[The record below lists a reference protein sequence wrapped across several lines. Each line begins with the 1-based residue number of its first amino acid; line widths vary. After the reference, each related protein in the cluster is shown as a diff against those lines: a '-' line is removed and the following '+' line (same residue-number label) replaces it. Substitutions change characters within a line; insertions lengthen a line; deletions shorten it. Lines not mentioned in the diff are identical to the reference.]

1 MESGSEA
8 APPLPLSSPSKEVK
22 RRETERRKRIKSS
35 LRRRERWIVALG
47 IALHAVYMLSIFDIY
62 FKSPIVHGMDPV
74 SPRIHAPA
82 KRLVLLIADGLR
94 ADKFFEP
101 DNDGLY
107 RAPFL
112 RNIMTTRG
120 RWGISHARPP
130 TESRPGHVAIIAG
143 FYEDPSAVTKGW
155 KANPV
160 EFDSLFNRSKH
171 TFAFG
176 SPDIIPIFCAAL
188 PHSTWNTY
196 PHEFEDFASDASFL
210 DEWSFDQFHA
220 LLNRSNDDPKIKQLL
235 HQDNVVIFLH
245 LLGCDTNGHA
255 HRPYSSIYLNNV
267 KVVDDIARRTYDLV
281 ENYFKDN
288 ATAYIFTADHGMS
301 DKGSHGDG
309 HPSNTETPLVA
320 WGAGVQH
327 PKQSYQ
333 KHTADDDFRFVDE
346 HTHDMPTPAEWGL
359 GNLERVD
366 VNQADIAPL
375 MSSLIGLPC
384 PLNSVGNLPLG
395 FTNLTEAE
403 EVEAVLANAKQ
414 VLHQFLRKS
423 QLKKLH
429 SLKFKPFEPLENF
442 ADVLNQVEDLISMR
456 NYKGALQLAQNLRA
470 LSLAGLHYFQT
481 YDWLMLM
488 TTITLGYI
496 GWMVYIVLHVLRFY
510 TYLPDMFTKRDKV
523 SAALVNNK
531 RVYACGGLLMGI
543 TSILL
548 ILEKAPILYHVYLAM
563 TAFLWTQI
571 FADTQFMKDAISFL
585 ILKKSDLI
593 KRLCVYGIVS
603 LVILEFLVASFHERQ
618 LYTGFFLI
626 AGVVAAYSNSCSVPR
641 KSPVP
646 VFVLIACWFLSSF
659 TMMPA
664 EIPHNTELVVASGCI
679 AILISIWSRWFDMT
693 TWRQQSWLSTIC
705 CESQQTIGTRK
716 LFYLQVFTVALAS
729 GMVLLTTS
737 HRTNKQELPTSYQL
751 INWILAGLSLV
762 LPLFSPNRLQ
772 ARLTSVFLGFAPS
785 FLLLSIGYEAVFYSA
800 FALVLMAWVLTE
812 CAGQH
817 FDVPKQELLHVE
829 RTENI
834 FLHDNDERSLCLA
847 DLRVPLSFLVL
858 FNVAF
863 FGTGNFASIASFEIS
878 SVYRFITVF
887 NPFLMSALLIFK
899 LFIPFML
906 VICVFSAIT
915 KLIKVARMGCYF
927 MVILLSDVMTIHF
940 FFLVRNT
947 GSWMEIGNSISHFG
961 IVSAQVVFVLL
972 LFALTNIYTKD
983 IHVGTSRP
991 SLKAM

>member
-1 MESGSEA
+1 MTKTTCRIGAIPIPGTRSGYLLPTPAETPSVFFLIALLVRVGEGGRAGGMMSGREA
-8 APPLPLSSPSKEVK
+8 APPLPLSTPSKEEK
-22 RRETERRKRIKSS
+22 RKDTERRRRTRSS

-62 FKSPIVHGMDPV
+62 FKSPIVHGMAPV
-74 SPRIHAPA
+74 PQRIRAPA

-101 DNDGLY
+101 DADGLY

-120 RWGISHARPP
+120 RWGVSHARPP

-188 PHSTWNTY
+188 PHSTRKSY

-210 DEWSFDQFHA
+210 DEWSFDQFRA
-220 LLNRSNDDPKIKQLL
+220 LLNKSNDDPKIKQLL

-255 HRPYSSIYLNNV
+255 HKPYSSIYLNNV

-320 WGAGVQH
+320 WGAGVQN

-333 KHTADDDFRFVDE
+333 KHTEDDGFRFVDE

-375 MSSLIGLPC
+375 M
-384 PLNSVGNLPLG
+384 
-395 FTNLTEAE
+395 AE

-414 VLHQFLRKS
+414 VLYQFLRKS

-442 ADVLNQVEDLISMR
+442 ADVLNQVEDLISLR
-456 NYKGALQLAQNLRA
+456 NYKDALQLAENLRA

-481 YDWLMLM
+481 YDWLKLM
-488 TTITLGYI
+488 SIITLGYI

-510 TYLPDMFTKRDKV
+510 THLPDMFTKRDKV
-523 SAALVNNK
+523 AFALANNK
-531 RVYACGGLLMGI
+531 RVYACGVLLMGI
-543 TSILL
+543 ASFLL

-571 FADTQFMKDAISFL
+571 FADIQFVKDAISFL
-585 ILKKSDLI
+585 MLKKSDLI
-593 KRLCVYGIVS
+593 KRLCAYGVVS
-603 LVILEFLVASFHERQ
+603 LFILEFLVASFHERQ
-618 LYTGFFLI
+618 LYTGFFLV
-626 AGVVAAYSNSCSVPR
+626 AGVMAAYSNFYSVPG
-641 KSPVP
+641 KSMAP
-646 VFVLIACWFLSSF
+646 VFILIACWFLSSF

-664 EIPHNTELVVASGCI
+664 EIPHNTELVVASGGI
-679 AILISIWSRWFDMT
+679 VILISIWSRWFDMNT
-693 TWRQQSWLSTIC
+693 QRQQSWQSTIC
-705 CESQQTIGTRK
+705 CDSQQIIGSQK

-729 GMVLLTTS
+729 GMVSLTTS

-751 INWILAGLSLV
+751 INWILAGLSLA
-762 LPLFSPNRLQ
+762 LPLLSPKRML
-772 ARLTSVFLGFAPS
+772 ARLSSVFLGFAPS

-800 FALVLMAWVLTE
+800 FALTLMAWVLTE

-817 FDVPKQELLHVE
+817 FAVPKQESLHVE
-829 RTENI
+829 RTENTV
-834 FLHDNDERSLCLA
+834 FHDNDERPLCLA
-847 DLRVPLSFLVL
+847 DLRVPLSF
-858 FNVAF
+858 
-863 FGTGNFASIASFEIS
+863 
-878 SVYRFITVF
+878 
-887 NPFLMSALLIFK
+887 
-899 LFIPFML
+899 
-906 VICVFSAIT
+906 
-915 KLIKVARMGCYF
+915 
-927 MVILLSDVMTIHF
+927 
-940 FFLVRNT
+940 VRNT

-983 IHVGTSRP
+983 IQVGPSRP
-991 SLKAM
+991 SLKAILAFSL